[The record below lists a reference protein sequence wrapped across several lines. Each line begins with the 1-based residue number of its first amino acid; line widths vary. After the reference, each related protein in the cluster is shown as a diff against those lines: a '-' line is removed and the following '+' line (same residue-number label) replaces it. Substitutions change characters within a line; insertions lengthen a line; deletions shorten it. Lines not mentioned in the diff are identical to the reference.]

1 MGKKTETSIHRT
13 VHPDR
18 VYAMTCRFS
27 CIPVFLAIVFLF
39 VSPANAAV
47 ALSDV
52 SFAPDAPLVP
62 GAQQGVAATYAVIP
76 TFSRGHELQIETGL
90 LHAQWTIQVMLDG
103 RGAARQTASGSAAF
117 VNGAL
122 LSYSTDHDV
131 GIVVT
136 VDGSVPPDVS
146 GSLSVLQL
154 TEIDNA
160 GNVVPGSA
168 LTISQPVAGPAS
180 PAATSV
186 IPTLTPPLVTTTVPK
201 AATGFAILAIVSA
214 VIAAFLLTRV
224 FRKH

>member
-1 MGKKTETSIHRT
+1 
-13 VHPDR
+13 
-18 VYAMTCRFS
+18 MTRRFY
-27 CIPVFLAIVFLF
+27 CIPVFLAIILLF
-39 VSPANAAV
+39 VSPANAGLV
-47 ALSDV
+47 LSDV

-90 LHAQWTIQVMLDG
+90 LNAQWTMQVTLDG
-103 RGAARQTASGSAAF
+103 RDAARQTASGSAAF

-131 GIVVT
+131 GLVVT
-136 VDGSVPPDVS
+136 VDGSVPQDAS
-146 GSLSVLQL
+146 GSLTILKL

-160 GNVVPGSA
+160 GNAIPGSA

-180 PAATSV
+180 PVATSV

-201 AATGFAILAIVSA
+201 ATPGFAMPAIVSA
-214 VIAAFLLTRV
+214 FVAAVLLLRV
-224 FRKH
+224 FREH